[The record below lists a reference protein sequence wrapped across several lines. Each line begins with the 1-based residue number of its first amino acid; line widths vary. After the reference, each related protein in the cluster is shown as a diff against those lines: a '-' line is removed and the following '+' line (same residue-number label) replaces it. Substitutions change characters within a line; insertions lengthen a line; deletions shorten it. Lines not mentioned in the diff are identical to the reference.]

1 MGIDMGLFSF
11 FGAAKQHNELIDSGK
26 IQPNIKQEFDTEK
39 EAKDF
44 ILRMMT
50 AATFM
55 ASDCK
60 NYPRVY
66 KNNDGKWVGAIF
78 QIQK

>member
-1 MGIDMGLFSF
+1 MGLFSF
-11 FGAAKQHNELIDSGK
+11 FSTAKEHNALIDSGK
-26 IQPNIKQEFDTEK
+26 IEPNIKNEFDTEK

-44 ILRMMT
+44 VLRMMT

-55 ASDCK
+55 AGGYK

-66 KNNDGKWVGAIF
+66 KNNDGKWIGAIF
-78 QIQK
+78 QIPK